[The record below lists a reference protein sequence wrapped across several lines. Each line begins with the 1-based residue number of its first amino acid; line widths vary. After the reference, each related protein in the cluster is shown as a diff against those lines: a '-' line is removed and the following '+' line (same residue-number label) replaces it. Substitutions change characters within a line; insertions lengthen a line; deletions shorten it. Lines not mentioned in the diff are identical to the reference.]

1 LNQTC
6 CAVGI
11 IVESAALSS
20 KLQEHEALVT
30 GLLDPSAY
38 AHPVDGVERI
48 DTHISTVLLAGDF
61 AYKIKKP
68 VDLGFLD
75 FSSLEKRHRFCLEE
89 LRLNRRTAPRL
100 YLDVVPIVATPTGP
114 RVGIVGGDP
123 VEYAVRMHRFDP
135 GCTMDQ
141 VAARG
146 QLTSGLIDQ
155 LAAVVARLHAEAVVA
170 RPGFGTSE
178 AARRLTES
186 GIGSIRDQVQS
197 ASDRARLDALAAWS
211 TAEWRVRT
219 TQMDARAAAGFVR
232 ECHGDLHLANIVL
245 LDDAPVPFYGIV
257 FTDDL
262 RFIDVICDVAFTFMD
277 LMDHGAPRLAW
288 RFVGRYLEQTGDYE
302 GLSLLRY
309 YAVYRALV
317 RAEVALIRHRQ
328 PQLGRQ
334 VRLREHTSFEH
345 YLALAER
352 LSRPGAP
359 VLVVMTGL
367 SGSGKSTVAL
377 ELAERLGGVRVR
389 SDVERKRLF
398 GFAPQDRTERGVY
411 SPEATK
417 RTYGRMAQVARA
429 ALLAGVPAIVD
440 GAFLK
445 RVERDRFRA
454 LARELGARFALVSC
468 EAPADVLRT
477 RVAARHRTGRD
488 ASEADVDVLERQMEW
503 QERPALDEEADCIHV
518 DTQAEWASLEERLG
532 ALAEALTS
540 ARR

>member
-1 LNQTC
+1 MEHQLDMQ
-6 CAVGI
+6 
-11 IVESAALSS
+11 
-20 KLQEHEALVT
+20 QHEALVT
-30 GLLDPSAY
+30 GLLNPAAY
-38 AHPVDGVERI
+38 DHPVERVERI

-75 FSSLEKRHRFCLEE
+75 FSSLAKRHRACLEE
-89 LRLNRRTAPRL
+89 ARLNRRTAPRL

-135 GCTMDQ
+135 GCTLDH

-170 RPGFGTSE
+170 PPVFGSSE
-178 AARRLTES
+178 AARRLTDS

-211 TAEWRVRT
+211 TAEWRARA

-245 LDDAPVPFYGIV
+245 LDDAPVPFDGIE
-257 FTDDL
+257 FNDEL

-277 LMDHGAPRLAW
+277 LIDHGVPHYAW
-288 RFVGRYLEQTGDYE
+288 RFVSRYLEQTGDYD
-302 GLSLLRY
+302 GLSVLRY

-328 PQLGRQ
+328 PQLKRQ
-334 VRLREHTSFEH
+334 VRLREHTSFEQ

-352 LSRPGAP
+352 LGRPEAP
-359 VLVVMTGL
+359 ALVVMTGL
-367 SGSGKSTVAL
+367 SGSGKSAVAL
-377 ELAERLGGVRVR
+377 ELAQRLGGVRIR

-398 GFAPQDRTERGVY
+398 GFAPQDHTGGGVY
-411 SPEATK
+411 SHEATA
-417 RTYGRMAQVARA
+417 RTYDRLAQVARA
-429 ALLAGVPAIVD
+429 TLEAGIPAVVD

-454 LARELGARFALVSC
+454 LARELGARFTLVSC
-468 EAPADVLRT
+468 EAPADILRA

-503 QERPALDEEADCIHV
+503 QERPAPDEEADCIHV
-518 DTQAEWASLEERLG
+518 DTQAEWATLEGRLG
-532 ALAEALTS
+532 TLAKALTGD
-540 ARR
+540 RR

>member
-1 LNQTC
+1 
-6 CAVGI
+6 
-11 IVESAALSS
+11 VESAAISS
-20 KLQEHEALVT
+20 GLQEHETLVR
-30 GLLDPSAY
+30 GLLNPSAY
-38 AHPVDGVERI
+38 AHRVDGVERI

-75 FSSLEKRHRFCLEE
+75 FSSLDKRHRFCLEE

-100 YLDVVPIVATPTGP
+100 YLDVVPIVATSAGP
-114 RVGIVGGDP
+114 RVGAIAGDP
-123 VEYAVRMHRFDP
+123 VDYAVRMLRFDP
-135 GCTMDQ
+135 GCTLDQ
-141 VAARG
+141 LAARG

-155 LAAVVARLHAEAVVA
+155 LAAVVARLHADAVVA
-170 RPGFGTSE
+170 PPGFGTSE
-178 AARRLTES
+178 AARRLADAC
-186 GIGSIRDQVQS
+186 IGEIRDRVQS
-197 ASDRARLDALAAWS
+197 AADRARLDALAAWS
-211 TAEWRVRT
+211 TAESRARA

-245 LDDAPVPFYGIV
+245 LDGAPVPFDGIE
-257 FTDDL
+257 FNDEL

-277 LMDHGAPRLAW
+277 LMDHGVPRLAW
-288 RFVGRYLEQTGDYE
+288 RLVGRYLEQTGDYE

-328 PQLGRQ
+328 PQLRRQ

-352 LSRPGAP
+352 LARPGAR
-359 VLVVMTGL
+359 VLVAMTGL

-377 ELAERLGGVRVR
+377 ELAERLEGIRVR

-398 GFAPQDRTERGVY
+398 GFAPQDRTDGGVY
-411 SPEATK
+411 SPEATA
-417 RTYGRMAQVARA
+417 RTYDRMAQVARA
-429 ALLAGVPAIVD
+429 ALLADVPAVVD

-454 LARELGARFALVSC
+454 LATELGARFTLVSC
-468 EAPADVLRT
+468 EAPADVLRA
-477 RVAARHRTGRD
+477 RVAARHRAGRD
-488 ASEADVDVLERQMEW
+488 PSEADVEVLDRQIGW
-503 QERPALDEEADCIHV
+503 QERPAPEEESDCIHV
-518 DTQAEWASLEERLG
+518 DTTAEWAAIEERCRS
-532 ALAEALTS
+532 LAESSTKDH
-540 ARR
+540 R